1 MQHTCMHTHTHIF
14 GCPHSTEITVNKI
27 KVLVIE
33 SKIAPKNEKREKEN
47 AYELEMYKSSL
58 EMTFISKRCEN

>member
-1 MQHTCMHTHTHIF
+1 M
-14 GCPHSTEITVNKI
+14 EN
-27 KVLVIE
+27 
-33 SKIAPKNEKREKEN
+33 KIAPKNEKRKKEN